1 MHRNGLYAESESH
14 ERRAL
19 NGEMVKDSWA
29 GIIWKVARVPRV
41 RVGLPVELPEVVW
54 VVALT
59 ARIIPALTH
68 CASPNGADCVPR
80 T

>member
-1 MHRNGLYAESESH
+1 MHRNGSYAESESH

-19 NGEMVKDSWA
+19 NGEMVKDSLA
-29 GIIWKVARVPRV
+29 RIIWEVTRVPRV
-41 RVGLPVELPEVVW
+41 RVEWRVELPVVVW
-54 VVALT
+54 VVALP

-68 CASPNGADCVPR
+68 CASPNRADCVPR